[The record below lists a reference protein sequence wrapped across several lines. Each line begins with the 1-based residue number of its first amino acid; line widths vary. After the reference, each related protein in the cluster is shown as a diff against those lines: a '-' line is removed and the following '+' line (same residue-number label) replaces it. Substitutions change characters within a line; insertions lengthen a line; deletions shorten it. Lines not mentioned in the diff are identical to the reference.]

1 MTMNTSIKIL
11 FLLFTSFC
19 FSQQDVVPSG
29 GDAKSAN
36 GSFSYTIGQILVS
49 QVDPPSSSWS
59 KEAITINHGVQ
70 QFFIPNLYWNYWMR
84 KCDLND
90 NVKITAFPNP
100 SRGLVNITLSNWD
113 EIEINLSVYDIL
125 GKRILN
131 ESIYKNKT
139 QLNLTSLSTGIYL
152 ISINNIC
159 GFASTFKLIINN

>member
-1 MTMNTSIKIL
+1 MNTSIKIL

-70 QFFIPNLYWNYWMR
+70 QFFIP
-84 KCDLND
+84 KCDQND

-100 SRGLVNITLSNWD
+100 SRGLVNITLSDWD
-113 EIEINLSVYDIL
+113 DIEITLSVYDVL
-125 GKRILN
+125 GKNIL
-131 ESIYKNKT
+131 SQKIYKNKT

-152 ISINNIC
+152 LSINNIC
-159 GFASTFKLIINN
+159 ESASTFKLIIKN

>member
-1 MTMNTSIKIL
+1 MNTSIKIL

-70 QFFIPNLYWNYWMR
+70 QFFIP
-84 KCDLND
+84 KCDQND